1 MQDPFLTE
9 GLSVFGLPPR
19 QSTRHTRATSF
30 RLAINLP
37 TIQGELTAGTD
48 MPDFT
53 RLDAYDYELPP
64 DLIAQHPTH
73 ERDAARLLVVR
84 RDRGTWEHRSI
95 RDLPSLL
102 QAGDTLVLNDSR
114 VVPARLRGMR
124 SITGGR
130 WEGLFLGLLPD
141 RAWKLIGQTR
151 GRLQVGESVS
161 IRATTQ
167 RENTRQ
173 VKWLILR
180 LQERLDGGAW
190 RAVPESDGD
199 PFELLE
205 EFGSVPLPPYI
216 RQGSES
222 PGDRERY
229 QTVYAARPG
238 SSAAPTAG
246 LHFTPEL
253 LATCAANGIEQA
265 CVTLHVG
272 LGTFR
277 PVSAEDIRQH
287 VMHSEW
293 CRVPAETVQALG
305 ATRARGGRVVCV
317 GTTSLRTLETA
328 FPLDDGA
335 AWEGESRLFIYPPYQ
350 FRAVDALLTNF
361 HLPKSSLL
369 MLVSAFAGYELTRAA
384 YNAAIEEGYRFF
396 SYGDAMLIL

>member
-1 MQDPFLTE
+1 
-9 GLSVFGLPPR
+9 
-19 QSTRHTRATSF
+19 
-30 RLAINLP
+30 
-37 TIQGELTAGTD
+37 

-161 IRATTQ
+161 IRATAPQ
-167 RENTRQ
+167 ENTRQ
-173 VKWLILR
+173 VKWLVLR

-328 FPLDDGA
+328 FPLDDKA